1 MIWRLVQQ
9 QARVLSLPQPRTCTQ
24 EKLIFSPAKFWAF
37 PALEACELTEFV
49 DPPLSLIILLLSPP
63 SSFLPS
69 FLPSFLFSFHL
80 SRPS

>member
-9 QARVLSLPQPRTCTQ
+9 QARVLSLLQPRTCMQ

-37 PALEACELTEFV
+37 SALEACELIEFV

-63 SSFLPS
+63 PS
-69 FLPSFLFSFHL
+69 FLPFFLLSFYL
-80 SRPS
+80 SRPKLS